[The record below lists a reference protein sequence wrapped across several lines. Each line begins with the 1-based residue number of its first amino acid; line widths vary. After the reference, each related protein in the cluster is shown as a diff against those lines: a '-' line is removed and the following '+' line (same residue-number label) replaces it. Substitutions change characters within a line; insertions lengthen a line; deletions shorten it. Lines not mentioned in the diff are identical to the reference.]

1 MKKFSNTQTK
11 FFLTSVYSTNAKMFL
26 KYILVISVV
35 KDKGGLSNAYRS
47 NSPKIGIY
55 VQKKTNEVT

>member
-1 MKKFSNTQTK
+1 MK

-26 KYILVISVV
+26 KYILVTSVV

>member
-1 MKKFSNTQTK
+1 
-11 FFLTSVYSTNAKMFL
+11 MFL
-26 KYILVISVV
+26 MYILVTSVV

-55 VQKKTNEVT
+55 VQKKLMKSHDMLTLLY